1 MKPEIIV
8 AYPLRPRAMAQLE
21 ERFALHHLWQA
32 DDPDALVGR
41 VSDNVRAIVTTGER
55 GVSRELIGRL
65 PKLEIVGCFGVGVDA
80 VHPEFCQQRG
90 VVVTNT
96 PDVLSK
102 DVADMGIVLMV
113 SVMRRIVEADRYLRA
128 GHWKNAPF
136 ELATSPSGKTLG
148 ILGMGRI
155 GLELAK
161 RAKTM
166 DMEVIYHNR
175 SKRADIDLDYA
186 ASPVELARRANV
198 MILCCPGGDATRN
211 LVTAEVLEALG
222 PDGYLVNIAR
232 GSVVDE
238 SALITA
244 LRNGTIKGAG
254 IDVFV
259 DEPNV
264 PEALIAMNNVVL
276 QPHQASATRETRDA
290 MAQLV
295 VDNLDRYFET
305 GETITRFI

>member
-1 MKPEIIV
+1 MNPEILV
-8 AYPLRPRAMAQLE
+8 VHPLRPDAMTQLE
-21 ERFALHHLWQA
+21 ARFALHHLWQSNE
-32 DDPDALVGR
+32 PDALVGR
-41 VSDNVRAIVTTGER
+41 VADRVRAIVTTGER
-55 GVSRELIGRL
+55 GVSRSLVERL

-90 VVVTNT
+90 VIVTNT

-113 SVMRRIVEADRYLRA
+113 SVMRRIVEADRYVRA
-128 GHWKNAPF
+128 GNWQQAPF
-136 ELATSPSGKTLG
+136 ELATSPGGKTLG

-161 RAKTM
+161 RAQTM
-166 DMEVIYHNR
+166 DMKVIYHNR
-175 SKRADIDLDYA
+175 SKRAEIDLDYA
-186 ASPVELARRANV
+186 ASPLELARRADV

-211 LVTAEVLEALG
+211 LVGGAVLEALG
-222 PDGYLVNIAR
+222 PDGYLINIAR

-238 SALITA
+238 TA
-244 LRNGTIKGAG
+244 LVTALANGTIKGAG

-264 PEALIAMNNVVL
+264 PEALVAMENVVL
-276 QPHQASATRETRDA
+276 QPHQASATTETRDA

-295 VDNLDRYFET
+295 VDNLDRYFTT